1 MHFALLKSFFYLGC
15 KAGTVQHSLLPGN
28 VLTTQSMNRVQ
39 VWRPLKGPV
48 DDSPLVMIDA
58 STVDK
63 EDLMQYAIHFPGRT
77 GYNYAV
83 KHNPKHK

>member
-1 MHFALLKSFFYLGC
+1 MVLCSSPVTSHQRSGC
-15 KAGTVQHSLLPGN
+15 W
-28 VLTTQSMNRVQ
+28 MQ

-48 DDSPLVMIDA
+48 QESPLAMIDA

-63 EDLMQYAIHFPGRT
+63 EDLMQYALHFPDRT

-83 KHNPKHK
+83 KHNPKHR

>member
-1 MHFALLKSFFYLGC
+1 MPNTAYFWSAC
-15 KAGTVQHSLLPGN
+15 MQI
-28 VLTTQSMNRVQ
+28 
-39 VWRPLKGPV
+39 WRPLKGPV
-48 DDSPLVMIDA
+48 DESPLGMIDA
-58 STVDK
+58 STVDN

>member
-1 MHFALLKSFFYLGC
+1 MLLYQWSVTAVHCDDKYSHPITSSDIVL
-15 KAGTVQHSLLPGN
+15 QH
-28 VLTTQSMNRVQ
+28 Q

-48 DDSPLVMIDA
+48 NDSPLGMIDA
-58 STVDK
+58 STTDK
-63 EDLMQYAIHFPGRT
+63 DDLMQYALHFPGRT